1 MDAGKYE
8 LLILMLI
15 APFIVAA
22 MICDARHRKLPN
34 RLTVA
39 IALMGLGLNGL
50 LGGFSGLGS
59 AFLGLLIG
67 FFVLMPFYL
76 FRMLGAGDIKLLGAL
91 GAFLGHQWILQ
102 ATAAGVLLAGVC
114 SAVILLRRKREETA
128 GRWALVTA
136 KLSSLKMLN
145 SDFASHD
152 SLATSRAAIPYGV
165 YLGLAAMGV
174 NMYQIYTLTGG
185 VGG

>member
-1 MDAGKYE
+1 MVAGNYE

-22 MICDARHRKLPN
+22 MICDARHHRLPN
-34 RLTVA
+34 KLTVT

-50 LGGFSGLGS
+50 LGGSSGLVS

-91 GAFLGHQWILQ
+91 GAFLGYEWILQ
-102 ATAAGVLLAGVC
+102 ATAVGVILAGAC
-114 SAVILLRRKREETA
+114 SVVILLRRKREEA
-128 GRWALVTA
+128 VGRWALVTA

-152 SLATSRAAIPYGV
+152 SLATSGAAIPYGV
-165 YLGLAAMGV
+165 YLGIAALGV